1 MRITESERR
10 VVLRMAGG
18 MAIGVCAGVL
28 ISYWFQPG
36 ALRLA
41 VSLPDYL
48 GQTVPMFF
56 TASTYGPTLRATTL
70 AGLFVGGLA
79 GGTIFSKG
87 TK

>member
-1 MRITESERR
+1 
-10 VVLRMAGG
+10 
-18 MAIGVCAGVL
+18 L

-36 ALRLA
+36 VLRLA

-48 GQTVPMFF
+48 RQNVPMFF
-56 TASTYGPTLRATTL
+56 TSSPTDAPVQSTLAALRASTL

-87 TK
+87 IK